1 MCLALPGKVLD
12 VADPG
17 TGTAQV
23 DVRGIPRTVDVGL
36 LDGVRPGDWVLVSLG
51 MAVERISEAEAYET
65 LRLLNEMEAA
75 GADPA
80 GQQ

>member
-1 MCLALPGKVLD
+1 
-12 VADPG
+12 
-17 TGTAQV
+17 
-23 DVRGIPRTVDVGL
+23 
-36 LDGVRPGDWVLVSLG
+36 
-51 MAVERISEAEAYET
+51 VERISEAEAYET